1 VTLKKIWWILGASAA
16 AIAVGGGT
24 TLAVINATGP
34 GDLVH
39 DPAMAAVEPQQLVQ
53 PVGTSTSVDTST
65 SAVAPSTNNELRTT
79 LETLSQDP
87 RLGQFGGQ
95 VTDATTGS
103 IVWEKHPTKPMT
115 PASTTKILTA
125 AAALLVLGPDDRIDT
140 AVVEGD
146 APGTVVLRGAGDV
159 MLTTEKL
166 DDLAKQIKHSHP
178 APINTVLVDTSHWSG
193 ESFLSDW
200 DRADIAGGFIA
211 PMEPVMLYGARIG
224 ETTGDVPRSETPA
237 LDVARQLATRL
248 GAEKSGLGQAPTTE
262 EAPLALVHSDTLE
275 ERLRELMQQSD
286 NVSAEAVGREI
297 ALHEG
302 MTGTNKDAVAATL
315 QILNSNGFSTSGVT
329 LVDNSGMST
338 KNLIPPGL
346 LNDIMHRAVTDPQL
360 RPLLETLPV
369 AGASGTLEE
378 RYRDQAG
385 AGWVRGKTGTLTK
398 TTGLAGTV
406 MGADGHIYSYGFLSN
421 DADVQ
426 GSRAAMDTMTSAI
439 RD

>member
-1 VTLKKIWWILGASAA
+1 
-16 AIAVGGGT
+16 
-24 TLAVINATGP
+24 
-34 GDLVH
+34 
-39 DPAMAAVEPQQLVQ
+39 MAAVEPQQLVQ
-53 PVGTSTSVDTST
+53 PVGASTSVDTST

-286 NVSAEAVGREI
+286 NVAAEAVGREI

-426 GSRAAMDTMTSAI
+426 GSRAAMDAMTSAI

>member
-1 VTLKKIWWILGASAA
+1 MTVKKIWWILGASAA

-53 PVGTSTSVDTST
+53 PVGASTSVDTST

-193 ESFLSDW
+193 EPFLSDW

-248 GAEKSGLGQAPTTE
+248 GAEESGLGQAPTTE

-286 NVSAEAVGREI
+286 NVAAEAVGREI

-346 LNDIMHRAVTDPQL
+346 LNDIMHHAVTDPQL

>member
-1 VTLKKIWWILGASAA
+1 
-16 AIAVGGGT
+16 
-24 TLAVINATGP
+24 
-34 GDLVH
+34 
-39 DPAMAAVEPQQLVQ
+39 
-53 PVGTSTSVDTST
+53 
-65 SAVAPSTNNELRTT
+65 
-79 LETLSQDP
+79 
-87 RLGQFGGQ
+87 
-95 VTDATTGS
+95 
-103 IVWEKHPTKPMT
+103 
-115 PASTTKILTA
+115 
-125 AAALLVLGPDDRIDT
+125 
-140 AVVEGD
+140 
-146 APGTVVLRGAGDV
+146 
-159 MLTTEKL
+159 
-166 DDLAKQIKHSHP
+166 
-178 APINTVLVDTSHWSG
+178 
-193 ESFLSDW
+193 
-200 DRADIAGGFIA
+200 
-211 PMEPVMLYGARIG
+211 
-224 ETTGDVPRSETPA
+224 
-237 LDVARQLATRL
+237 
-248 GAEKSGLGQAPTTE
+248 
-262 EAPLALVHSDTLE
+262 
-275 ERLRELMQQSD
+275 MQQSD
-286 NVSAEAVGREI
+286 NVAAEAVGREI

-346 LNDIMHRAVTDPQL
+346 LNDIMHRAVTDLQL

>member
-1 VTLKKIWWILGASAA
+1 MTVKKIWWILGASAA

-146 APGTVVLRGAGDV
+146 APGTVVRKA
-159 MLTTEKL
+159 
-166 DDLAKQIKHSHP
+166 
-178 APINTVLVDTSHWSG
+178 
-193 ESFLSDW
+193 
-200 DRADIAGGFIA
+200 
-211 PMEPVMLYGARIG
+211 
-224 ETTGDVPRSETPA
+224 
-237 LDVARQLATRL
+237 
-248 GAEKSGLGQAPTTE
+248 
-262 EAPLALVHSDTLE
+262 
-275 ERLRELMQQSD
+275 
-286 NVSAEAVGREI
+286 
-297 ALHEG
+297 
-302 MTGTNKDAVAATL
+302 
-315 QILNSNGFSTSGVT
+315 
-329 LVDNSGMST
+329 
-338 KNLIPPGL
+338 
-346 LNDIMHRAVTDPQL
+346 
-360 RPLLETLPV
+360 
-369 AGASGTLEE
+369 
-378 RYRDQAG
+378 
-385 AGWVRGKTGTLTK
+385 
-398 TTGLAGTV
+398 
-406 MGADGHIYSYGFLSN
+406 
-421 DADVQ
+421 
-426 GSRAAMDTMTSAI
+426 
-439 RD
+439 